1 MSAHSKAKDPPAI
14 RMVQLIRRFGL
25 MGLVCVWIM
34 CHIEVTI
41 NFNCN

>member
-25 MGLVCVWIM
+25 MGLVCVDN
-34 CHIEVTI
+34 VSYRSY
-41 NFNCN
+41 N